1 VGSLQLLAAP
11 LILRQPTARDVD
23 IGGGVSSQLGVRQ
36 TVRAIAHVRK
46 GERMQ
51 NVFGYCLY
59 NEPFSL
65 GFENAYVHV
74 IDS

>member
-1 VGSLQLLAAP
+1 
-11 LILRQPTARDVD
+11 
-23 IGGGVSSQLGVRQ
+23 
-36 TVRAIAHVRK
+36 
-46 GERMQ
+46 MQ

-59 NEPFSL
+59 NEPLSL